1 MEDDDLDR
9 SMPALPHREGVPHHV
24 ELDLF
29 NRRSTVR
36 ASLFTLH
43 RAVIQTANVM
53 FVPQQQ
59 GRGAYDD
66 FASDMRSTVASSSLR
81 SGGPRAAARK
91 ATKISRPPQLLA
103 KAPRMPEEVQTGD
116 ESGTPYIHP
125 AARVPMNRAA
135 RANPDESV
143 TAAVE
148 MSSATPTARFVF
160 GRSPS
165 GRSGR
170 GAASLNQTALTMSS
184 KISSS
189 YGAATEDDMRS
200 WARSQRGRVRVEDN
214 GVYGEAAD
222 ADAVLTKARG
232 KLRRLVVEHYLQ
244 FRKVF
249 RRRDPQMAGAIPRR
263 DFDAGIVELRCGLT
277 DVEMLVVLETAPTA
291 GPGLVDYEDFLIW
304 VVDDPLAMKNVV
316 PRPHPRGLFRPLPA
330 ADLPAL
336 VVFVLAAAAGP
347 HGAWSIQGGAC
358 ECAPQRPCTYAP
370 HTPENHPQPSS
381 RKYFSPP
388 PPPPRAC
395 SID

>member
-200 WARSQRGRVRVEDN
+200 WARSQRGRVARGRQRRVRRGSGRGRGADQ
-214 GVYGEAAD
+214 GSREAAPP
-222 ADAVLTKARG
+222 G
-232 KLRRLVVEHYLQ
+232 RRALPPVPQGLPSQ
-244 FRKVF
+244 RPPDGG
-249 RRRDPQMAGAIPRR
+249 RDPAPR
-263 DFDAGIVELRCGLT
+263 LRCG
-277 DVEMLVVLETAPTA
+277 
-291 GPGLVDYEDFLIW
+291 GS
-304 VVDDPLAMKNVV
+304 
-316 PRPHPRGLFRPLPA
+316 
-330 ADLPAL
+330 
-336 VVFVLAAAAGP
+336 
-347 HGAWSIQGGAC
+347 WSCGVG
-358 ECAPQRPCTYAP
+358 
-370 HTPENHPQPSS
+370 
-381 RKYFSPP
+381 
-388 PPPPRAC
+388 
-395 SID
+395 